1 MRVVRASVLCV
12 AKLNSS
18 LRITSSNPTSKGI
31 PVGVTRM
38 LGSHTRPA
46 APVGSSGRQEGKTI
60 KPAEHAD
67 QKPLKPTEPVWT
79 TTELPPTAD
88 LSSTP
93 HAAGS
98 QTRSPSEADVRT
110 LIIGPGVSVKGE
122 ITSCNRLIVQGKIEA
137 KLADCPNVI
146 IKEGGVFNGES
157 TTEEAD
163 VQGSFEGNLVV
174 GKRLIVRATGRVSGK
189 ITYGEVEIE
198 RGGRICGEISHH
210 GGGTVSS
217 LKQAQV
223 A

>member
-1 MRVVRASVLCV
+1 MFE
-12 AKLNSS
+12 
-18 LRITSSNPTSKGI
+18 TQ
-31 PVGVTRM
+31 
-38 LGSHTRPA
+38 TRPA
-46 APVGSSGRQEGKTI
+46 TQVGSPTRGQAKDA
-60 KPAEHAD
+60 KPMD
-67 QKPLKPTEPVWT
+67 QLDRKPLKPTEPFWKST
-79 TTELPPTAD
+79 QPPRPIDSSPAYQESEPQSGSRSSDAD
-88 LSSTP
+88 L
-93 HAAGS
+93 
-98 QTRSPSEADVRT
+98 RS

-122 ITSCNRLIVQGKIEA
+122 ITSCNRLIVEGKIEA